1 MDDWFC
7 KSRNHR
13 REAHLRADD
22 LAQLKCALSR
32 ARFGDVFFPLTEDL
46 HGCPAER
53 SSAPARFGKRY
64 IPPPP
69 LIFWNHGFGA
79 RTPAK
84 SLD

>member
-46 HGCPAER
+46 HG
-53 SSAPARFGKRY
+53 
-64 IPPPP
+64 
-69 LIFWNHGFGA
+69 
-79 RTPAK
+79 
-84 SLD
+84 